1 MSIETVT
8 KRVKSLDTMF
18 KETIEEVDE
27 EYQNLT
33 DEQKEVLNQQ
43 KKKKNEILQLLNSQ
57 TSG

>member
-27 EYQNLT
+27 EFQNLT

-43 KKKKNEILQLLNSQ
+43 KKKKNEIL
-57 TSG
+57 